1 MYAYVKESYLYPTN
15 RKTNKLQR
23 YKKILFVNFI
33 TSQKFMYFFLFQNR
47 KSHIVVLY
55 KRNIF

>member
-47 KSHIVVLY
+47 AIL
-55 KRNIF
+55 